1 MKEIKG
7 GDLGVVDC
15 DYVARGE
22 DAKAVV
28 EDMVAHLEEEHDID
42 MPDPEVILDPDRKE
56 GVLTKIADALAGG
69 RDRGTEL
76 LIQRLRTALDI
87 KTEDGTRTGS

>member
-15 DYVARGE
+15 DYVARGK

-28 EDMVAHLEEEHDID
+28 EDMVAHLEEEHDIS

-56 GVLTKIADALAGG
+56 GVLNRVADALTGG

-76 LIQRLRTALDI
+76 LVQRLRTALDI
-87 KTEDGTRTGS
+87 KTEDETRTRP